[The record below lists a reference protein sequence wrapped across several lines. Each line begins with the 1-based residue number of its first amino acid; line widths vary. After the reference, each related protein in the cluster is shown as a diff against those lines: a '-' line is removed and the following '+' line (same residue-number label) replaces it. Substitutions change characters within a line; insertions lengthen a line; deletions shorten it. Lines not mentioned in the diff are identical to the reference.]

1 MRTWAKADLVT
12 FLNTGKMKETQT
24 GGKNPTQQNLQSKE
38 LNFGNIITGTS
49 NESQTTL
56 IGSNGSP
63 TYNIAYKG
71 HSLKI

>member
-1 MRTWAKADLVT
+1 MQTWAKADPVS
-12 FLNTGKMKETQT
+12 FLNTGKMKETQN
-24 GGKNPTQQNLQSKE
+24 GGKTQQNLQSKE
-38 LNFGNIITGTS
+38 LNFGTIVTGTS

-71 HSLKI
+71 LSLKI